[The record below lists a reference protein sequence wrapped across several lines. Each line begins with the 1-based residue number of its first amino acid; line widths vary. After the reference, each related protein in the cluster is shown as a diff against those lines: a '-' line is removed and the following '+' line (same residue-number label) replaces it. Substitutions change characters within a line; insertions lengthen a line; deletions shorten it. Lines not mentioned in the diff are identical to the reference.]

1 MSDYESSPPP
11 SPVSSDND
19 ASDVESQVSDAPESP
34 RSPTPEPTPPPA
46 PKKRKR
52 ASSKTKAS
60 STTSGSKKAA
70 KKTKKTAKK
79 PPAEAPQD
87 PAAYKAPRGRP
98 KSSGKSP
105 SSKPKKEADPKQP
118 RLKKADIEIP
128 TRFDNTEEG
137 WKKFCVYCQEGLGKM
152 TYKKYLTYNKR
163 SRAAELKRLKNS
175 NKKFIDNAATLAEY
189 KDFLRKADAEH
200 FSALDGVWLMNH
212 GFDGSLS
219 YKAIRSGAA
228 PPDGER
234 DYRYDAT
241 LMLFNECLRR
251 KVQPLGIVSGNTN
264 ETVYKEKVDEDGKP
278 VLAKN
283 GKPIRMIESFQFAFS
298 VPDGEQ
304 RVWVGTASRFRGGF
318 EKHPLSCSNVVRQ
331 KFSDDVRLGVGE
343 PMVTF
348 S

>member
-34 RSPTPEPTPPPA
+34 PSPEPTPPPA

-52 ASSKTKAS
+52 APSKTKAS

-98 KSSGKSP
+98 KSSGKS

-163 SRAAELKRLKNS
+163 CRAAELKRLKNS
-175 NKKFIDNAATLAEY
+175 NKKFIDDAATLAEY

-251 KVQPLGIVSGNTN
+251 KVKPLGIVSGNTN